1 MVESIVCVGW
11 IWRNVDDV
19 GGSSTGSEGI
29 GKHLKRRK
37 GEGVETESICDF
49 CKSCNDRGAKD
60 T

>member
-11 IWRNVDDV
+11 VWRNVDDV

-37 GEGVETESICDF
+37 VEGVITGEQSILERTR
-49 CKSCNDRGAKD
+49 NIPR
-60 T
+60 